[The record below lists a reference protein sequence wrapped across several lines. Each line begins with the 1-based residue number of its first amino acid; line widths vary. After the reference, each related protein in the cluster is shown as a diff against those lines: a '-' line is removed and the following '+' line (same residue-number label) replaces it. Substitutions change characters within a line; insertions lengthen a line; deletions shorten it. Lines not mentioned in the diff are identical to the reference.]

1 MVDAMHEEIDLS
13 TDNLELGALARP
25 LVAGGAVVGVL
36 GLALSALLGFLDDG
50 GWSRFLHSYLVA
62 FAFFLSLSL
71 GALFFIGIWHV
82 THSGWCVV
90 VRRVAE
96 AIAMNVV
103 PMAVLAIPIALGLG
117 ALYPWT
123 DAEVIAHS
131 PLVAKKIGFL
141 NPTFFVIR
149 LAVYFTVWS
158 GLAFYYFT
166 RSVRQDTT
174 GDVGLT
180 HKLQWLG
187 GPGTALFALT
197 TAGAGFDLLMSL
209 EPEWFSTMFGVYYFA
224 GAMVGFYALLILVVF
239 GLQWSGRMRAAVS
252 IEHYHDM
259 GKLAFGF
266 VVFWAYIAFSQFM
279 LYWYANLPEET
290 HWYMMRTEAGW
301 LLPSVF
307 LILGHFVLPFL
318 GMMSRS
324 VKRNR
329 ILLAMAACWLLFA
342 HWVDLYW
349 VVMPSVNSLRVP
361 FNLMDL
367 TAMVGIGG
375 LYVAML
381 AVWLNGRSLVP
392 VKDPRLAESL
402 AFENV

>member
-1 MVDAMHEEIDLS
+1 MKHAPVDLS
-13 TDNLELGALARP
+13 KDDLRLGALASP
-25 LVAGGAVVGVL
+25 LMAGGLVVGVL
-36 GLALSALLGFLDDG
+36 GLAVSVLLGFLHEG

-62 FAFFLSLSL
+62 FSYFLSLSL

-82 THSGWCVV
+82 THSGWSVV
-90 VRRVAE
+90 VRRVTE
-96 AIAMNVV
+96 AIAMNVLPLALLAV
-103 PMAVLAIPIALGLG
+103 PIVLGIG
-117 ALYPWT
+117 ALYPWS
-123 DAEVIAHS
+123 DPEVVAHS
-131 PLVAKKIGFL
+131 PLVEGKAGFL
-141 NPTFFVIR
+141 NPTFFTIR
-149 LAVYFTVWS
+149 LGVYFAIWG
-158 GLAFYYFT
+158 GLAIFYFT
-166 RSVRQDTT
+166 RSVAQDHS

-180 HKLQWLG
+180 RQLQWAG
-187 GPGTALFALT
+187 GPGTVLFAI
-197 TAGAGFDLLMSL
+197 TAALAGFDLLMSV

-224 GAMVGFYALLILVVF
+224 GSLVGFFALLPLLVF
-239 GLQWSGRMRAAVS
+239 GLQWSGRMRLAVTT
-252 IEHYHDM
+252 EHYHDL

-290 HWYMMRTEAGW
+290 HWYMMRTRAGW

-307 LILGHFVLPFL
+307 LIVGHFVLPFL

-329 ILLAMAACWLLFA
+329 ILLAIASCWLLFV

-349 VVMPSVNSLRVP
+349 LVMPSVDSLRVP
-361 FNLMDL
+361 LHLMDL
-367 TAMVGIGG
+367 SCMVGIGG

-381 AVWLNGRSLVP
+381 AVWLRGRSLVP
-392 VKDPRLAESL
+392 VRDPRLAESL